1 MRMNPDKDSFPKVY
15 FVGYWGCGE
24 SVELATL
31 LSRLT
36 STNVRQQGTIHSETG
51 EDVGVWAIAFTC
63 LSCENIAQ
71 NGISISACG
80 RNRIPGDAW
89 GDAWVKIANGQL
101 ILGRD
106 PFGRVP
112 LYWLQIGEVIWF
124 ASALQLLLPLV
135 SSPQVSI
142 PALYTYTCFS
152 YVPTPLTPV
161 EQIAAIPAGT
171 ELSWHSPSPPHQGG
185 NTKLRWHSRTANNKE
200 NNAPL
205 FKGGWG
211 DLDRIWCESSEVI
224 RDETAAI
231 TQLQTLLKDA
241 VGRQIA
247 DLPLDEPVGVFLS
260 GGIDSS
266 VVAALLVQAGLKV
279 RAYALDF
286 GVDAYSELPYAQQVA
301 DYLHIPLVRVPATA
315 KQIVGAIAS
324 TAKALDLP
332 YGDGATAPLYLLNQ
346 AAARETK
353 VVFNG
358 ENGDQL
364 FAGWTNKPLIASG
377 IYNRHPDRQTEFNQH
392 QQYLRTFGRF
402 YDYED
407 KIFTPAV
414 YDQIKSLDLQTHLHS
429 ALDSELCPSLL
440 TRLRRASLM
449 LKGAQN
455 IQPRATSLA
464 FAHGLWVRS
473 PFCDPELTR
482 WTFRL
487 PGELV
492 LQGACEKY
500 ILKRAVEA
508 WLPPEIVWREKRGMG
523 VPLKPWYYKE
533 MWADIGNWLNPGL
546 LRAEG
551 RFVPQIAWQMMSG
564 QMGIGMRDRYLG
576 NNLWLLI
583 MWQAWRTHVLGES
596 ANGRSPDHPFWI
608 PPQLWFKWHKW
619 RDL

>member
-1 MRMNPDKDSFPKVY
+1 MQIKSVTTDR
-15 FVGYWGCGE
+15 FVGYWGYGE
-24 SVELATL
+24 FTELKTL
-31 LSRLT
+31 LSQCLA
-36 STNVRQQGTIHSETG
+36 SANVQQHQGKIHS
-51 EDVGVWAIAFTC
+51 DSRADSGVWAIASPC
-63 LSCENIAQ
+63 LPISLSPHPSLCENFSQDAIAV
-71 NGISISACG
+71 SISACG

-89 GDAWVKIANGQL
+89 VKIADGQL
-101 ILGRD
+101 VLGRD

-112 LYWLQIGEVIWF
+112 LYWMQIGDAIWF
-124 ASALQLLLPLV
+124 ASTLQFLLPLV
-135 SSPQVSI
+135 PSPQVSI
-142 PALYTYTCFS
+142 SALYTYTCFS

-161 EQIAAIPAGT
+161 EEIAAISAGT
-171 ELSWHSPSPPHQGG
+171 ELTWQIPPTPLDRGG
-185 NTKLRWHSRTANNKE
+185 VIPPFIRGVR
-200 NNAPL
+200 
-205 FKGGWG
+205 G
-211 DLDRIWCESSEVI
+211 DLNDWCESVELI
-224 RDETAAI
+224 RDETLAA
-231 TQLQTLLKDA
+231 TQLQTLLKNA
-241 VGRQIA
+241 IGRQIE
-247 DLPLDEPVGVFLS
+247 DLPSDEPVGVFLS

-301 DYLHIPLVRVPATA
+301 DDLHIPLVRVPATA

-332 YGDGATAPLYLLNQ
+332 YGDGVTAPLYLLNQ
-346 AAARETK
+346 AATRETR

-377 IYNRHPDRQTEFNQH
+377 IYNRDPDGIESFN

-402 YDYED
+402 YGYEE
-407 KIFTPAV
+407 KIFTPTIC
-414 YDQIKSLDLQTHLHS
+414 DRIKSLDLQTYLHS
-429 ALDSELCPSLL
+429 ALDPELCPALL
-440 TRLRRASLM
+440 MRLRRASLM

-464 FAHGLWVRS
+464 FANNLWVRS

-533 MWADIGNWLNPGL
+533 MWADLGNWLNPGV

-551 RFVPQIAWQMMSG
+551 HFTPQIAWQMMSG
-564 QMGIGMRDRYLG
+564 QMGVGMRDRYLG

-583 MWQAWRTHVLGES
+583 MWQAWRIHVLGES
-596 ANGRSPDHPFWI
+596 AIGRSADHPFWI
-608 PPQLWFKWHKW
+608 SPKLWFGW
-619 RDL
+619 RRLRDP